1 MDEGELRSSVAIE
14 CGLAK
19 LGAAQ
24 ESSIS
29 PGIPNLEFGI
39 QNFEFGSKLLF
50 LKIR

>member
-29 PGIPNLEFGI
+29 PGIQNLEI
-39 QNFEFGSKLLF
+39 GSKPFVLED
-50 LKIR
+50 